1 MDSLSTSIK
10 REISGWIQ
18 KQNLTICF
26 QETYFRTCLMA
37 QWLRICLT
45 IQGTLVQSM
54 IRELTPHAVE
64 QVSQSYGF
72 SSSHVWMWE
81 LDHKE
86 GWVPNNWCFWTVMLE
101 KSLESPLDCKEI
113 QPVHPIGDLYWM
125 FIGRTDVEA
134 EAPILGHLMQITDLF
149 EKSLML
155 GKIGGG
161 RRRGREDEMVGWHHG
176 LNGHEFE

>member
-1 MDSLSTSIK
+1 M
-10 REISGWIQ
+10 
-18 KQNLTICF
+18 
-26 QETYFRTCLMA
+26 
-37 QWLRICLT
+37 
-45 IQGTLVQSM
+45 V
-54 IRELTPHAVE
+54 
-64 QVSQSYGF
+64 
-72 SSSHVWMWE
+72 
-81 LDHKE
+81 
-86 GWVPNNWCFWTVMLE
+86 LE
-101 KSLESPLDCKEI
+101 KTLESLLDCKEVK
-113 QPVHPIGDLYWM
+113 PVHPKGDQSWL